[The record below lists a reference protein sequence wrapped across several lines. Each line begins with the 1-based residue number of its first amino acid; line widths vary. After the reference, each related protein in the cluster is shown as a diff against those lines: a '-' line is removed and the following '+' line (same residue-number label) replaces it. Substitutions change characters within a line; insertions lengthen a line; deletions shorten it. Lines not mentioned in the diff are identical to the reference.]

1 MSELGSKRV
10 SIARV
15 DGNAARV
22 AGTRTGR
29 ARDQGKVT
37 RVGASERAANE
48 FQWRNDRQTQDH
60 AGRLRLQMVPGWRW
74 SICVEP
80 TSTRPIT
87 TQFENSEFGLAVGA
101 EHGKP
106 AILRQQP
113 LTMRDET
120 LAIRREITL
129 KWRNDWRQHAPNP
142 LTHGSSVLPS

>member
-1 MSELGSKRV
+1 
-10 SIARV
+10 
-15 DGNAARV
+15 
-22 AGTRTGR
+22 
-29 ARDQGKVT
+29 
-37 RVGASERAANE
+37 
-48 FQWRNDRQTQDH
+48 
-60 AGRLRLQMVPGWRW
+60 MVPGWRW

>member
-1 MSELGSKRV
+1 M
-10 SIARV
+10 
-15 DGNAARV
+15 
-22 AGTRTGR
+22 
-29 ARDQGKVT
+29 T

-74 SICVEP
+74 SICIEP